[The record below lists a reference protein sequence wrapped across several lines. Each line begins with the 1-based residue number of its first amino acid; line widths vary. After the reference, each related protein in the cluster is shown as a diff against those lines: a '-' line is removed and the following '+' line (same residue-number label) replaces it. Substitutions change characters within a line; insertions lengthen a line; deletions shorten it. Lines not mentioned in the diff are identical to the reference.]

1 MKILIVDDEEHV
13 REGIELTVDW
23 GKFGNPERLFAED
36 GRQAIGL
43 IREHRPAVLF
53 CDMSMPGGDGLSLL
67 NWIREEERSLQII
80 VVSGYD
86 DYVYTRATIQAN
98 ALDYILKP
106 FGKKDLEQALE
117 RAISVWRKQ
126 ESSLHQSREN
136 EYRIKR
142 ADSLL
147 NEQKL
152 AMYFKGEA
160 AFDDNIQSL
169 IRKTGL
175 SLSRIR
181 ATLLLPGNRSDL
193 VQRRFYGDGEL
204 FVFAVNNIAHE
215 IFKDY
220 GAYYLCRL
228 DEHQWLLLTVS
239 ESRLDSFEAYHRHIK
254 KVGQAWKTTLGLHTL
269 IGVCESESDAD
280 KLPASVNAART
291 SLLNCELLS
300 PSDTNRA
307 LEELPR
313 FGDRKLLLQN
323 ALKNEDKL
331 YAAEIIRGF
340 TEALR
345 KRGSLRLKELQSYT
359 IEANLLLHQERKPP
373 LNLKDSWEM
382 FIPLWVSNLE
392 EWEQLLIGQWWA
404 LIEEGGAEG
413 LNNRGIQAIR
423 DYMCNHLKENI
434 SLPSL
439 SERFHFSP
447 QYISKKFK
455 EVFNTTVVTYLTD
468 LRIDKARSL
477 LQHTD
482 MPVSELAEEL
492 GYADENYFG
501 KVFKKQTGQSPL
513 QYRKQSRNS

>member
-13 REGIELTVDW
+13 REGIELAVDW
-23 GKFGNPERLFAED
+23 GKFGDPERLFAED
-36 GRQAIGL
+36 GRQAIEL
-43 IREHRPAVLF
+43 IREHRPAVMF

-67 NWIREEERSLQII
+67 SWMKDEERDLQII

-86 DYVYTRATIQAN
+86 DFVYTRATIQAN
-98 ALDYILKP
+98 AVDYILKP

-117 RAISVWRKQ
+117 RAICEWRKQ
-126 ESSLHQSREN
+126 ETSLHRSREI

-160 AFDDNIQSL
+160 VFDDHIQSL
-169 IRKTGL
+169 LRKTGL

-181 ATLLLPGNRSDL
+181 AALLLPGNRADL

-215 IFKDY
+215 ILQDY

-228 DEHQWLLLTVS
+228 DEHQWLLLTAADN
-239 ESRLDSFEAYHRHIK
+239 RPDSPEAYHRYIK

-269 IGVCESESDAD
+269 IGACEAEADAD
-280 KLPASVNAART
+280 KLPASINAARA

-300 PSDTNRA
+300 PPEPNRA
-307 LEELPR
+307 LEELPT
-313 FGDRKLLLQN
+313 FSDRKILLQN

-331 YAAEIIRGF
+331 YAAEIIRCF
-340 TEALR
+340 TAALR
-345 KRGSLRLKELQSYT
+345 KRGSLRLKELQSCT
-359 IEANLLLHQERKPP
+359 IEANLLLHQERKT
-373 LNLKDSWEM
+373 LLSSKDCWD
-382 FIPLWVSNLE
+382 IPLWVSSLE

-413 LNNRGIQAIR
+413 LSSRGIQAIR
-423 DYMCNHLKENI
+423 DYICNNLKENI

-477 LQHTD
+477 LRHTD

-501 KVFKKQTGQSPL
+501 KVFKKQTGLSPL
-513 QYRKQSRNS
+513 QYRKHSRKS